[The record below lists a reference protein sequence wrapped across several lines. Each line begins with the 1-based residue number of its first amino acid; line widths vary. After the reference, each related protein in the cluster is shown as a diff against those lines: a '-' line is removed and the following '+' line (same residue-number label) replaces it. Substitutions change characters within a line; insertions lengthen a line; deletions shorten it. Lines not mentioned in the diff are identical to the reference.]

1 MGLKMNQ
8 KGLIMDQQ
16 RFIAVLKRH
25 IRQQVF
31 VSAKPQKE
39 LSALKK
45 LFRYQIQCQPKAHFY
60 IILTCIQLA
69 NQKNVNFHLQ
79 GSSL

>member
-31 VSAKPQKE
+31 VSDKPQKE
-39 LSALKK
+39 LSALKSSFVIK
-45 LFRYQIQCQPKAHFY
+45 SNISQKRIF
-60 IILTCIQLA
+60 ILTCIQLA
-69 NQKNVNFHLQ
+69 IKRT
-79 GSSL
+79 

>member
-16 RFIAVLKRH
+16 RFTAVLNRH

-31 VSAKPQKE
+31 VSDKPQKE

-45 LFRYQIQCQPKAHFY
+45 LFRYQIQYELKAHY
-60 IILTCIQLA
+60 CIQLA
-69 NQKNVNFHLQ
+69 IKRT
-79 GSSL
+79 

>member
-31 VSAKPQKE
+31 VSDKPQKE

-45 LFRYQIQCQPKAHFY
+45 LFRYQIQYQPKAHFY
-60 IILTCIQLA
+60 LNLHSTC
-69 NQKNVNFHLQ
+69 NQKNVNIHLQ

>member
-31 VSAKPQKE
+31 VSDKPQKE

-45 LFRYQIQCQPKAHFY
+45 L
-60 IILTCIQLA
+60 
-69 NQKNVNFHLQ
+69 
-79 GSSL
+79 SLSNPISAKSAFLS